1 MSKNLLIVFVK
12 NPELG
17 KCKTR
22 LAASIGDEKALIFYK
37 NMLRHTKQ
45 ITDKVS
51 ATKAIYYSSFIDT
64 NDLWPENA
72 HYQKHLQSPGEL
84 GEKMQQAFEEG
95 FKAGFERICII
106 GSDCY
111 TIDEHIIDGAFRALE
126 NKKAIIGPSTDG
138 GYYLLGMNEM
148 ISALFTN
155 KNWSTDSVTKD
166 TLDDL
171 ERLQH
176 SYELLTALTDVD
188 TLEDLETIA
197 KEQRE
202 ALLQD

>member
-1 MSKNLLIVFVK
+1 
-12 NPELG
+12 
-17 KCKTR
+17 
-22 LAASIGDEKALIFYK
+22 
-37 NMLRHTKQ
+37 
-45 ITDKVS
+45 
-51 ATKAIYYSSFIDT
+51 
-64 NDLWPENA
+64 
-72 HYQKHLQSPGEL
+72 
-84 GEKMQQAFEEG
+84 MQQAFEEG

-171 ERLQH
+171 ERLQY
-176 SYELLTALTDVD
+176 SYELMTALTDVD

-202 ALLQD
+202 ALLQDL